1 MKTFMPHFMSNI
13 EAYKQLYECES
24 PETWEFPAEASML
37 DDFRKL
43 LVIRIIRL
51 EKLLPCIS

>member
-1 MKTFMPHFMSNI
+1 MPHFMRNI
-13 EAYKQLYECES
+13 DAYKQLYECES

-51 EKLLPCIS
+51 EKLLPCIA